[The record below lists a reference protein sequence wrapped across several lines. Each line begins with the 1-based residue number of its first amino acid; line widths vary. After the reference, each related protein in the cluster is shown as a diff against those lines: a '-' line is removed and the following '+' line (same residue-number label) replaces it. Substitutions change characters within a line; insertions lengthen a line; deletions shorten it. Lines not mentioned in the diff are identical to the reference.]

1 MKSKI
6 KNLTIL
12 FALIMSS
19 IIFTKQASAKI
30 KMKKAG
36 IFIILLGLGLTIFT
50 AFTFFTKE
58 KVVDIG
64 EVQITRNKPHH
75 LNWSPL
81 IGIAVMGIGG
91 VVLWQSSK
99 K

>member
-1 MKSKI
+1 MK
-6 KNLTIL
+6 T
-12 FALIMSS
+12 
-19 IIFTKQASAKI
+19 
-30 KMKKAG
+30 AG
-36 IFIILLGLGLTIFT
+36 ILIIILGLGLTIFT

-64 EVQITRNKPHH
+64 KLEISRDKPHN

-91 VVLWQSSK
+91 VLLWQSYK
-99 K
+99 KK

>member
-1 MKSKI
+1 MK
-6 KNLTIL
+6 T
-12 FALIMSS
+12 
-19 IIFTKQASAKI
+19 T
-30 KMKKAG
+30 G
-36 IFIILLGLGLTIFT
+36 IVIILLGLGLTIFS

-64 EVQITRNKPHH
+64 KIEITANKPHQ

-81 IGIAVMGIGG
+81 IGIAVMAVGG
-91 VVLWQSSK
+91 VLVWQGSK